1 MATTVPALRGKM
13 GSVTFYETKMRAREV
28 TAIARPA
35 SEQEEWA
42 GLGVNERLQREL
54 NDKRVRD
61 EIIPHLTKFADRFFG
76 SLLIL
81 VHKPEM
87 FDYEGADKYLAK
99 EVPAAYRKT
108 LQQMGTLTIE
118 GGELIVLDGQHR
130 WAALR
135 AIVQGQNDKNA
146 SITGEFVGDV
156 PNDELVVV
164 FIEHTSDETTRRI
177 FNKINKHAKPTGR
190 SDNII
195 TSEDDGNAILARLL
209 LDTDEPLGGVYINK
223 EGLKELLVN
232 WRSTTISPRSSQWTT
247 ISAVHQTVLDIL
259 KHHNIEFN
267 EKERVSRPSEDEL
280 EQAYDHIQDWW
291 TAVLNGVVAFE
302 TVLDTP
308 NAVPQV
314 RKDHPEWALLLKPAV
329 HIVIFKALIKAVERG
344 VVREEAISRLNR
356 LDWTISAP
364 LWRNIL
370 ITGQDRIV
378 ARSENYDITSE
389 VIAYLI
395 EGDTSSE
402 KVRNALQK
410 KVASFRGEPEY
421 VLPKPLD

>member
-1 MATTVPALRGKM
+1 MAMTVPALQGKM
-13 GSVTFYETKMRAREV
+13 GNVTFYETKMRAREV
-28 TAIARPA
+28 IAIARPA
-35 SEQEEWA
+35 SEREEWA

-54 NDKRVRD
+54 NEKRVRD
-61 EIIPHLTKFADRFFG
+61 EIIPYLTKLPDRFFG

-81 VHKPEM
+81 VNKPEL
-87 FDYEGADKYLAK
+87 FDYESADKYLAK
-99 EVPAAYRKT
+99 DVPAAYRKT
-108 LQQMGTLTIE
+108 LQQMGTLTID

-135 AIVQGQNDKNA
+135 AIVQDA

-156 PNDELVVV
+156 PNDELIVV

-195 TSEDDGNAILARLL
+195 TSEDDGNAILARRL
-209 LDTDEPLGGVYINK
+209 LDTNEPLGGVYINK
-223 EGLKELLVN
+223 EGTKELLVN
-232 WRSTTISPRSSQWTT
+232 WRSTTISTRSSQWTT

-259 KHHNIEFN
+259 KHHNIEFD
-267 EKERVSRPSEDEL
+267 EKERVSRPSDDEL
-280 EQAYDHIQDWW
+280 DDAYDHVQDWW

-308 NAVPQV
+308 NAVPQL

-329 HIVIFKALIKAVERG
+329 HIVIFKALIKAVDRG
-344 VVREEAISRLNR
+344 ATREEAISRLNR
-356 LDWTISAP
+356 LDWNTSAS

-389 VIAYLI
+389 VIGYLI
-395 EGDTSSE
+395 GGVSNGV
-402 KVRNALQK
+402 KVRDALQTR
-410 KVASFRGEPEY
+410 VIVFRGEDESEY
-421 VLPKPLD
+421 ALPNPLD